1 MQCWVAESV
10 LQSLS
15 LDVCTL
21 RMYLNKLEFV
31 LSWQMISEI
40 SIEFP
45 SDVYLEEE
53 NDEDGRDGRYPSE
66 RFELVLEADS

>member
-1 MQCWVAESV
+1 
-10 LQSLS
+10 
-15 LDVCTL
+15 
-21 RMYLNKLEFV
+21 MYLSKLEFV